1 MKLNKLMMA
10 ISASAFLTACGGD
23 INVSVGN
30 SSTVDNTDS
39 TEEAT
44 NPCASYTQSG
54 TTYQGVYESSG
65 NCTYDMQFATVGHT
79 IETDLTFAALDNDG
93 IHMLSGSIEM
103 GSSINNNAGQANDGE
118 AAPSAGTM
126 PASEGGSPEGSVLTI
141 EAGATM
147 AMPSGAFIRINRG
160 SQIIADGTESDP
172 IVITSVTDVLDPN
185 NDMYAV
191 QQWGGLQINGNGL
204 TNACTES
211 QRTNNQCSIP
221 AEGSEGAD
229 AFYGGNDNT
238 ESSGI
243 LNYVIVKHSGYDVGD
258 GDELNG
264 ITFNAVGSGTEV
276 DYVQVLSTYD
286 DGLEFFG
293 GDVSVKHAI
302 MMYVDD
308 DSFDFSDGHTG
319 IVQHALVIHQPTD
332 GNRCVEANGQDDAT
346 AGSTQEEQ
354 FHSLMPYTNVKIA
367 NLTCITSGNSDGT
380 HGDSEG
386 VLMRVGFNGGLY
398 NSIVTTYQSE
408 GTSNELLE
416 FDDGV
421 AYQAHKGDVA
431 IRGNFF
437 GGSEFLK
444 SEGTDT
450 GTADNSG
457 NELSTLAEFVAAQGG
472 NETTN
477 NYNTIQAVLSGIYSG
492 ETTAT
497 AVTNLSSI
505 DARFDD
511 VDYVGGV
518 SADND
523 WTSFAEGLD
532 ELPAGLSN

>member
-1 MKLNKLMMA
+1 MKLNKIMMA
-10 ISASAFLTACGGD
+10 LSTGALLTACGGD

-30 SSTVDNTDS
+30 GAESVSSGSTTD
-39 TEEAT
+39 TT

-54 TTYQGVYESSG
+54 VSYQGTFESTG
-65 NCTYDMQFATVGHT
+65 NCSYNMQFAATGHS
-79 IETDLTFAALDNDG
+79 IQSDLVFAALDNG
-93 IHMLSGSIEM
+93 GVHMLSGSVEV
-103 GSSINNNAGQANDGE
+103 GSSINNNAGQAFDGQ
-118 AAPSAGTM
+118 AAPSASSLPATQGGT
-126 PASEGGSPEGSVLTI
+126 PEGYVLTI
-141 EAGATM
+141 EPGTTI

-160 SQIIADGTESDP
+160 SQIIADGTEAEP
-172 IVITSVTDVLDPN
+172 IVITSVTDILDPL
-185 NDMYAV
+185 NDKYAV

-204 TNACTES
+204 TNTCTES

-229 AFYGGNDNT
+229 AFYGGNDNA

-264 ITFNAVGSGTEV
+264 ITFNAVGSGTSV

-319 IVQHALVIHQPTD
+319 IIQHALVIHEPTD

-367 NLTCITSGNSDGT
+367 NLTCITSGNDDGT

-398 NSIVTTYQSE
+398 NSIVTTYQAESS
-408 GTSNELLE
+408 SNELLE

-421 AYQAHKGDVA
+421 AYQAHTGAVA
-431 IRGNFF
+431 ISGNFF

-444 SEGTDT
+444 SQGDDA
-450 GTADNSG
+450 GTADNAGSA
-457 NELSTLAEFVAAQGG
+457 LTTIAQFVAAQGG
-472 NETTN
+472 NVTTD
-477 NYNTIQAVLSGIYSG
+477 NYNLIQSALNGYV
-492 ETTAT
+492 TAAT
-497 AVTNLSSI
+497 GAAAVTNLSSI
-505 DARFDD
+505 DERFDD
-511 VDYVGGV
+511 VDHVGGV
-518 SADND
+518 SASND
-523 WTSFAEGLD
+523 WTAFAQGLD
-532 ELPAGLSN
+532 ELPGGL